1 MASETALM
9 ETVSARFLGEREQL
23 AEEMTERIRDGVG
36 EFAGFDGPEL
46 WEAVRVSCL
55 ANLEAGLESM
65 AGDRSMPEAIPAD
78 ARELALLTAQLDL
91 PLAALLRSYRIGHA
105 MIWGLWLRAVEG
117 EESDPETRLAA
128 LEGASSF
135 LFEYVDRLATFL
147 TDEYTAERDRFMRSR
162 EQRRTQLVRD
172 VLDGAEPDPAAA
184 MAELDYDLRLEH
196 LALVVTADDPELV
209 VRELGRRL
217 DAPHRLVV
225 SLAGDTAWAWL
236 GRTRA
241 FELPE
246 RIEPFAD
253 AGISLG
259 DPGAGI
265 PGFRRSHREARDA
278 HRVALRTPAEP
289 SLVRYDEV
297 ALESLIGDDEGRTR
311 AFVARELHGIDGA
324 DARSERLRETLRA
337 YFACAQNA
345 SAAAAVLGV
354 HEHTVT
360 YRLRT
365 IEERLG
371 RPVTSRRA
379 ELETALRLFVPYAQ
393 TGPRDSRKYPK
404 RRRPSPG

>member
-1 MASETALM
+1 MEPMSSTTALV
-9 ETVSARFLGEREQL
+9 ESIATRLLGEAEPL
-23 AEEMTERIRDGVG
+23 ADQMTDRIRAQVT
-36 EFAGFDGPEL
+36 EFEDFEGPEL

-55 ANLEAGLESM
+55 ANLEAGL
-65 AGDRSMPEAIPAD
+65 AALAADRSLPDAIPPD
-78 ARELALLTAQLDL
+78 ARELALLTARLDL
-91 PLAALLRSYRIGHA
+91 PLAALLRTYRVGHA
-105 MIWGLWLRAVEG
+105 MVWERWLREVEG
-117 EESDPETRLAA
+117 EHPDDEVRLQA
-128 LEGASSF
+128 LETASGF
-135 LFEYVDRLATFL
+135 LFAYVDRLATFL

-172 VLDGAEPDPAAA
+172 VLDGADPDPAAA
-184 MAELDYDLRLEH
+184 MHELDYDLRLEH
-196 LALVVTADDPELV
+196 LALVVVADDPDPV

-225 SLAGDTAWAWL
+225 SLAGDVAWAWL
-236 GRTRA
+236 GRTRP

-246 RIEPFAD
+246 RLES
-253 AGISLG
+253 AGATVSIG
-259 DPGAGI
+259 EPGAGTA
-265 PGFRRSHREARDA
+265 GFRRSHREARDA
-278 HRVALRTPAEP
+278 HRVSVRAGASGAVL
-289 SLVRYDEV
+289 RYDEV
-297 ALESLIGDDEGRTR
+297 ALESLVGDDDERAR

-345 SAAAAVLGV
+345 SAAAALLGV

-379 ELETALRLFVPYAQ
+379 ELEMALRLFVPRAQ
-393 TGPRDSRKYPK
+393 KRGRDS
-404 RRRPSPG
+404 GN